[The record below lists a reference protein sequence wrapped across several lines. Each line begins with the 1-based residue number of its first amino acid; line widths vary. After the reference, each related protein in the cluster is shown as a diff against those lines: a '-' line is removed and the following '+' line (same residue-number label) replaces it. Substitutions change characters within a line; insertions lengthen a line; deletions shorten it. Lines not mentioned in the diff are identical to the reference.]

1 MPNPIMAWR
10 RLPMLVR
17 FLLCHAAI
25 GFALAA
31 IFVAAILLFDP
42 QDARALLMSGAGHW
56 WPAVVLW
63 FFTGLTFGA
72 VQIGAATMLL
82 DQADPPRPRHGRG
95 ARADLIP
102 APLRIR
108 ATRRR

>member
-1 MPNPIMAWR
+1 MPNPLLPWR

-17 FLLCHAAI
+17 FLLRHAAI

-31 IFVAAILLFDP
+31 IFVTAILLFDP
-42 QDARALLMSGAGHW
+42 QDAGTLLMTAAGHW
-56 WPAVVLW
+56 WPALALW
-63 FFTGLTFGA
+63 FFTGLTFGS

-82 DQADPPRPRHGRG
+82 EKADPPRPRHGGG
-95 ARADLIP
+95 APANLIP
-102 APLRIR
+102 VPLRIR

>member
-1 MPNPIMAWR
+1 MPNPIMVWR
-10 RLPMLVR
+10 RLPKLVR
-17 FLLCHAAI
+17 FLVCHAAV

-31 IFVAAILLFDP
+31 IFVGAILLLDP
-42 QDARALLMSGAGHW
+42 QDAGTLLMTAAGHW

-82 DQADPPRPRHGRG
+82 EHAEPHRPHRAGG
-95 ARADLIP
+95 AP
-102 APLRIR
+102 AGLVPVLLRV
-108 ATRRR
+108 RRRR

>member
-10 RLPMLVR
+10 RLPKLVT
-17 FLLCHAAI
+17 FLVCHAAV

-31 IFVAAILLFDP
+31 IFVAAILLVDP
-42 QDARALLMSGAGHW
+42 QDVGTLLMTAAGHW

-82 DQADPPRPRHGRG
+82 EHAEPPGPRHGRS
-95 ARADLIP
+95 AP
-102 APLRIR
+102 ANLVPVPLRV
-108 ATRRR
+108 RRRC

>member
-1 MPNPIMAWR
+1 MPNPPKAWR
-10 RLPMLVR
+10 RLPTLVR
-17 FLLCHAAI
+17 FLVCHAAI

-31 IFVAAILLFDP
+31 IFVVAILALDP
-42 QDARALLMSGAGHW
+42 QDAGTLLMTAAGHW

-82 DQADPPRPRHGRG
+82 EHAEPRLPRHGRG
-95 ARADLIP
+95 APADLIP

>member
-1 MPNPIMAWR
+1 
-10 RLPMLVR
+10 
-17 FLLCHAAI
+17 
-25 GFALAA
+25 
-31 IFVAAILLFDP
+31 
-42 QDARALLMSGAGHW
+42 MSGAGHW

-82 DQADPPRPRHGRG
+82 DQADPPRPRDRRG
-95 ARADLIP
+95 APADLIP

>member
-17 FLLCHAAI
+17 FLLRHAAI

-31 IFVAAILLFDP
+31 IFVAAILVLDP
-42 QDARALLMSGAGHW
+42 QDARALLVGGAGHW
-56 WPAVVLW
+56 WPALVLW

-82 DQADPPRPRHGRG
+82 DHADPPRPRRGRG
-95 ARADLIP
+95 AP
-102 APLRIR
+102 AELVPVLLRV
-108 ATRRR
+108 RRRR

>member
-1 MPNPIMAWR
+1 MPTLPKAWR

-17 FLLCHAAI
+17 FLLRHAAI

-31 IFVAAILLFDP
+31 IFVAAILLLDP
-42 QDARALLMSGAGHW
+42 GDARALLMTGAGHW

-82 DQADPPRPRHGRG
+82 EKTAPPRPRHGGG
-95 ARADLIP
+95 APAHLIP
-102 APLRIR
+102 VLLRVR

>member
-1 MPNPIMAWR
+1 MPTPPKAWR

-17 FLLCHAAI
+17 FLLRHAAI

-31 IFVAAILLFDP
+31 IFVAAILVLDP
-42 QDARALLMSGAGHW
+42 QDARALLVGGAGHW
-56 WPAVVLW
+56 WPALALW

-82 DQADPPRPRHGRG
+82 DHADPPRPRHHGRG
-95 ARADLIP
+95 APADLVP
-102 APLRIR
+102 VLLRV
-108 ATRRR
+108 RRRR

>member
-1 MPNPIMAWR
+1 MPNPPKAWR

-56 WPAVVLW
+56 WPALALW

-82 DQADPPRPRHGRG
+82 DHADPPRPRHGRG
-95 ARADLIP
+95 APADLVP
-102 APLRIR
+102 VLLRVR
-108 ATRRR
+108 GRR

>member
-1 MPNPIMAWR
+1 MPNLLLAWR

-17 FLLCHAAI
+17 FLLRHAAV

-31 IFVAAILLFDP
+31 AFVAAILIFDP
-42 QDARALLMSGAGHW
+42 QDARALLTGAAGHW

-82 DQADPPRPRHGRG
+82 EHADPPRPRHGRG
-95 ARADLIP
+95 APADLVP
-102 APLRIR
+102 VLLRV
-108 ATRRR
+108 RRR

>member
-1 MPNPIMAWR
+1 MPNPLLAWR
-10 RLPMLVR
+10 RLPKLVT
-17 FLLCHAAI
+17 FLLRHAAL

-31 IFVAAILLFDP
+31 IFVAAILALDP
-42 QDARALLMSGAGHW
+42 QDARALLTGAAGHW

-82 DQADPPRPRHGRG
+82 EHAEPPRPRGGQGVPHG
-95 ARADLIP
+95 LLP
-102 APLRIR
+102 VLLRVR
-108 ATRRR
+108 SRRR